1 MKFNIYSNG
10 EKINT
15 IVADES
21 FCKRYCEKNGYT
33 YEIVEEATVAPVEPE
48 PTAEDMLNAL
58 VGGMSYE

>member
-1 MKFNIYSNG
+1 MKYNIYSNG

-48 PTAEDMLNAL
+48 DMLNAV